1 MTDPLEELVRENR
14 QKDLQVYL
22 SQLSQ
27 TGAKI
32 SVEGYTL
39 PIREVAKLITLS
51 EGICYMPDF
60 LTNDDGR
67 IVEVRFDR
75 VRLT

>member
-1 MTDPLEELVRENR
+1 MTDPLEELLRENMLN
-14 QKDLQVYL
+14 DLQAYL
-22 SQLSQ
+22 NQLSQ

-32 SVEGYTL
+32 SVEGYSL

-60 LTNDDGR
+60 LTNDDGDL
-67 IVEVRFDR
+67 VEVRFDR

>member
-1 MTDPLEELVRENR
+1 MTDPLEELLRESM
-14 QKDLQVYL
+14 QKDTQDYL
-22 SQLSQ
+22 NQLSQ

-32 SVEGYTL
+32 SVEGYFL
-39 PIREVAKLITLS
+39 PIRDVAKLITLS

-60 LTNDDGR
+60 LTNENGDL
-67 IVEVRFDR
+67 VEIRFDR